1 MMKRI
6 TWFVGGVAA
15 GAAGAGYAKK
25 KVKAQA
31 AKLAPGNVAKGV
43 VTKVKHTGQ
52 HIVSAVRDGREAMHD
67 REDELRAMLDAEPPA
82 VVEHHEMTILD
93 NVREA
98 RHPREPRAS
107 HRDRPARQPRMDT

>member
-1 MMKRI
+1 MMKRV

-15 GAAGAGYAKK
+15 GVAGAGYAKK

-31 AKLAPGNVAKGV
+31 ARLAPGNVAKGV
-43 VTKVKHTGQ
+43 VSKVKQTGQ
-52 HIVSAVRDGREAMHD
+52 HVVSAVRDGRDAMHD
-67 REDELRAMLDAEPPA
+67 KEDELRSLLDAEQK
-82 VVEHHEMTILD
+82 VVDDRHEMIVLD